1 MSNDS
6 NRTEMIRKA
15 IAMLHEGGHTL
26 VVANGNVFRTFD
38 RRGVAD
44 LYRLLREEPEF
55 LRGAVV
61 ADKVVGKAAAA
72 LMLLGGVA
80 ELHTDIIS
88 GKAIELLHGSSL
100 RYAYDLEVPHIINR
114 TRDGW
119 CPLET
124 RCRDCRTAEE
134 CLTQIEAFIASRNA

>member
-1 MSNDS
+1 
-6 NRTEMIRKA
+6 
-15 IAMLHEGGHTL
+15 MLHEGGHTL

-61 ADKVVGKAAAA
+61 AGKVVGKAAAA

-80 ELHTDIIS
+80 ELHTDVIS

-114 TRDGW
+114 ARDGW

>member
-1 MSNDS
+1 
-6 NRTEMIRKA
+6 
-15 IAMLHEGGHTL
+15 MLHEGGHTL
-26 VVANGNVFRTFD
+26 VVANDNVFRTFD

-72 LMLLGGVA
+72 LMLLGSVA

>member
-1 MSNDS
+1 
-6 NRTEMIRKA
+6 
-15 IAMLHEGGHTL
+15 MLHEGGHTL

-80 ELHTDIIS
+80 ELHTDVIS

-114 TRDGW
+114 ARDGW

-134 CLTQIEAFIASRNA
+134 RRTQIEAFIASRKA

>member
-1 MSNDS
+1 
-6 NRTEMIRKA
+6 
-15 IAMLHEGGHTL
+15 
-26 VVANGNVFRTFD
+26 
-38 RRGVAD
+38 
-44 LYRLLREEPEF
+44 
-55 LRGAVV
+55 
-61 ADKVVGKAAAA
+61 
-72 LMLLGGVA
+72 MLLGGVA

>member
-1 MSNDS
+1 
-6 NRTEMIRKA
+6 
-15 IAMLHEGGHTL
+15 MLHEGGHTL
-26 VVANGNVFRTFD
+26 VVANGNVFRTFN

-72 LMLLGGVA
+72 LMLLGSVA

-114 TRDGW
+114 TQDGW

-134 CLTQIEAFIASRNA
+134 CLIQIEAFIASRNA

>member
-1 MSNDS
+1 
-6 NRTEMIRKA
+6 
-15 IAMLHEGGHTL
+15 MLHEGGHTL
-26 VVANGNVFRTFD
+26 VVANGNVFRTFN

-114 TRDGW
+114 TQDGW

>member
-1 MSNDS
+1 
-6 NRTEMIRKA
+6 MIRRA
-15 IAMLHEGGHTL
+15 ISILHEGGHTL
-26 VVANGNVFRTFD
+26 VVANGNRLRTFD

-55 LRGAVV
+55 LHGAVV

-80 ELHTDIIS
+80 ELHTDVIS
-88 GKAIELLHGSSL
+88 SKAIELLQGSSL

-119 CPLET
+119 CPMET

-134 CLTQIEAFIASRNA
+134 CLAQIEAFITSQTTKE

>member
-1 MSNDS
+1 
-6 NRTEMIRKA
+6 
-15 IAMLHEGGHTL
+15 MLHEGGHTL

-44 LYRLLREEPEF
+44 LYRLLREDPGF
-55 LRGAVV
+55 LRGAGV

-80 ELHTDIIS
+80 ELHTDVIS

-114 TRDGW
+114 ARDGW

>member
-1 MSNDS
+1 M
-6 NRTEMIRKA
+6 
-15 IAMLHEGGHTL
+15 
-26 VVANGNVFRTFD
+26 ANGNVFRTFD

-55 LRGAVV
+55 LHGAVV

-80 ELHTDIIS
+80 ELHTDVIS
-88 GKAIELLHGSSL
+88 SKAIELLHGSSL

-114 TRDGW
+114 ARDGW
-119 CPLET
+119 CPLEI

-134 CLTQIEAFIASRNA
+134 CLAQITSFIASQTTKE

>member
-1 MSNDS
+1 
-6 NRTEMIRKA
+6 
-15 IAMLHEGGHTL
+15 MLHEGGHTL

-80 ELHTDIIS
+80 ELHTDVIS
-88 GKAIELLHGSSL
+88 GKAIELRHGSSL
-100 RYAYDLEVPHIINR
+100 RYAYDLEGPHIINR
-114 TRDGW
+114 ARDGW

>member
-1 MSNDS
+1 M
-6 NRTEMIRKA
+6 
-15 IAMLHEGGHTL
+15 
-26 VVANGNVFRTFD
+26 ANGNVFRTFD

-55 LRGAVV
+55 LHGAVV

-88 GKAIELLHGSSL
+88 SKAIELLHGSRL
-100 RYAYDLEVPHIINR
+100 RYTFDREVPHIINR

-134 CLTQIEAFIASRNA
+134 CLAQITSFIASQTTKE

>member
-1 MSNDS
+1 
-6 NRTEMIRKA
+6 
-15 IAMLHEGGHTL
+15 MLHEGGHTL

-80 ELHTDIIS
+80 ELHTDVIS

-114 TRDGW
+114 ARDGW

-134 CLTQIEAFIASRNA
+134 CLTRIEAFIASRNA

>member
-1 MSNDS
+1 M
-6 NRTEMIRKA
+6 
-15 IAMLHEGGHTL
+15 
-26 VVANGNVFRTFD
+26 ANGNVFRTFD

-44 LYRLLREEPEF
+44 LYRLLHEEPEF
-55 LRGAVV
+55 LHGAVV

-80 ELHTDIIS
+80 ELHTDVIS
-88 GKAIELLHGSSL
+88 SKAIELLQGSSL

-119 CPLET
+119 CPMET

-134 CLTQIEAFIASRNA
+134 CLAQITSFIASQTTKE

>member
-1 MSNDS
+1 
-6 NRTEMIRKA
+6 
-15 IAMLHEGGHTL
+15 MLHEGGHTP
-26 VVANGNVFRTFD
+26 VVANGNGLRTFD
-38 RRGVAD
+38 RRGLAAP
-44 LYRLLREEPEF
+44 YPPPRQEPE
-55 LRGAVV
+55 LLAAPVAPAQVAGAP
-61 ADKVVGKAAAA
+61 AAA

-80 ELHTDIIS
+80 ELHTDVIS

-114 TRDGW
+114 ARDGW

>member
-1 MSNDS
+1 
-6 NRTEMIRKA
+6 
-15 IAMLHEGGHTL
+15 MLHEGGHTL
-26 VVANGNVFRTFD
+26 VVANDNVFRTFD

-114 TRDGW
+114 ARDGW

>member
-1 MSNDS
+1 
-6 NRTEMIRKA
+6 MIRKA
-15 IAMLHEGGHTL
+15 ISILHEGGHTL
-26 VVANGNVFRTFD
+26 VVANGNRLRTFD

-55 LRGAVV
+55 LHGAVV

-80 ELHTDIIS
+80 ELHTDVIS
-88 GKAIELLHGSSL
+88 SKAIELLQGSSL
-100 RYAYDLEVPHIINR
+100 RYTFDREVPHIINR

-134 CLTQIEAFIASRNA
+134 CLAQIEAFITSQTTKE

>member
-1 MSNDS
+1 M
-6 NRTEMIRKA
+6 
-15 IAMLHEGGHTL
+15 
-26 VVANGNVFRTFD
+26 ANGNRLRTFD

-55 LRGAVV
+55 LHGAVV

-80 ELHTDIIS
+80 ELHTDVIS
-88 GKAIELLHGSSL
+88 SKAIELLQGSSL

-119 CPLET
+119 CPMET

-134 CLTQIEAFIASRNA
+134 CLAQIEAFITSQTTKE

>member
-1 MSNDS
+1 
-6 NRTEMIRKA
+6 
-15 IAMLHEGGHTL
+15 MLHEGGHTL

-38 RRGVAD
+38 GRGVAD

-114 TRDGW
+114 TQDGW

-124 RCRDCRTAEE
+124 RCRDCRTAEK

>member
-1 MSNDS
+1 
-6 NRTEMIRKA
+6 MIRKA
-15 IAMLHEGGHTL
+15 ISILHEGGHTL
-26 VVANGNVFRTFD
+26 VVANGNRLRTFD

-55 LRGAVV
+55 LHGAVV

-80 ELHTDIIS
+80 ELHTDVIS
-88 GKAIELLHGSSL
+88 SRAIELLQGSSL

-134 CLTQIEAFIASRNA
+134 CLAQIEAFITSQNA